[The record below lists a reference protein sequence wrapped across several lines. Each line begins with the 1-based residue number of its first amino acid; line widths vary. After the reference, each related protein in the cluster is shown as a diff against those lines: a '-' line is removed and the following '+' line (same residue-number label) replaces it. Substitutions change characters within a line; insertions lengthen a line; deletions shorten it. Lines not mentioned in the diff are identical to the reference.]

1 MTSRLLI
8 LSGALPVALIALA
21 VGRVFGGTEPAPMQ
35 LADVDM
41 ERMYGGWYMI
51 ATLPNRFEKGIVSPY
66 DVYAKRPD
74 GDIQEDFYFL
84 DGSFSGEKK
93 HFTVHDWV
101 LPNTHGA
108 SWRVQIFWPI
118 NLPFLVLYTDPQYRY
133 VIFGEADRQLGWI
146 YSRTQTI
153 PDADYKYLLTRFE
166 ALGYDA
172 AKLVKFVQ
180 TPDQLGKPGFWSE
193 GIK

>member
-1 MTSRLLI
+1 MAKRPLI
-8 LSGALPVALIALA
+8 FAGLMLVALVSPAI
-21 VGRVFGGTEPAPMQ
+21 GRADPAPMP

-51 ATLPNRFEKGIVSPY
+51 ATIPNSFEKGIVAPY
-66 DVYAKRPD
+66 DVYSKRPD

-84 DGSFSGEKK
+84 NGGFSAEKK

-101 LPNTHGA
+101 LPNTHNA

-133 VIFGEADRQLGWI
+133 VIFGEADRKLGWI

-153 PDADYKYLLTRFE
+153 PDADYQSLLGRFE

-172 AKLVKFVQ
+172 SKLIKFVQ
-180 TPDQLGKPGFWSE
+180 TPDQLGKPGYWSD